1 MIEERNL
8 RFLYPPMV
16 IVSSMLLLCFMT
28 DGYKD
33 QLDPNLKKITNDLAE
48 LGDLATGILS
58 IGFLLFVGHVIGLFT
73 VLFLTAFS
81 NFCRWKSTYEF
92 HFSEIIWEVIN
103 QKNGRGHL
111 KHTDNRDDLSA
122 GISYDHEQ
130 ITEENQKWLSRR
142 WNSFFISANCCLA
155 FFLSIVLA
163 RVIGFEVNC
172 PWVIINLVMAALFF
186 IHARLSWKQSMNFV
200 IYQLDVKKDSK
211 KLFRRRF
218 AKNLKSP

>member
-33 QLDPNLKKITNDLAE
+33 QLDPNLKKITNDLIE
-48 LGDLATGILS
+48 LGDLAAGILS
-58 IGFLLFVGHVIGLFT
+58 IAFVLFLGHVIGLFT
-73 VLFLTAFS
+73 VLFLTEFA

-92 HFSEIIWEVIN
+92 QFSENIWEKIN
-103 QKNGRGHL
+103 LKNGREHL
-111 KHTDNRDDLSA
+111 NHTENRDDLSA

-155 FFLSIVLA
+155 FFLSIVLGC
-163 RVIGFEVNC
+163 VIGFEVNC
-172 PWVIINLVMAALFF
+172 TWIIINLVMAALFF

-200 IYQLDVKKDSK
+200 VYQLGLKKDTEKLKRRRFSK
-211 KLFRRRF
+211 KL
-218 AKNLKSP
+218 KSP